1 MRKVYNTIMSYLLF
15 IIIGI
20 GLGLFA
26 TGLCYVAGTGL
37 CQLIGVRPNE
47 ILAVVAVGIGFIS
60 TVVFLVI
67 ESN

>member
-1 MRKVYNTIMSYLLF
+1 MRKIYNAVMPYLLF

-26 TGLCYVAGTGL
+26 TGLCYVTGAGL
-37 CQLIGVRPNE
+37 CQLIGIQSDEALIV
-47 ILAVVAVGIGFIS
+47 LAVDIGFIS
-60 TVVFLVI
+60 TMLFFVV